1 MRHALESYK
10 ASDPTHVRITH
21 VSPLVSCTPRLLYT
35 NVLQQLKSD
44 AEACSDASSFLK
56 AARVLAKPISKWV
69 IAVYDSERIRDIWP
83 EHISEMWPLL
93 AEMMGC
99 QGKVMVVF
107 VSPLS
112 WASFRST
119 SGRTMST
126 SPLCI
131 RIPRLP
137 RDDVLALLDQDA
149 ETALTHVPDGIDF
162 GLYRVVCQVFYDTV
176 KDTIRDEY
184 EIRILYTHLW
194 RKLMSVVHAKGVRPN
209 MPSLMPHISE
219 LCRDALAR
227 VAPRHVGPSAWDLDS
242 NVTKPESALMALPS
256 RTGFG
261 VMQAFLLISAF
272 LASYNPAI
280 TDVKYFVR
288 ELKVSRK
295 RRRGKAQKA
304 AQEALMEME
313 GMTEIFDRTQFWGP
327 RPFTLER
334 VLAMYHALLA
344 DFELDL
350 NEDGLLAPAE
360 RAARTSDNKAELNL
374 EHVAGEFWSR
384 SSTALAELNEL
395 VRQQLIVRIS
405 PANKLGAM
413 QYRVNASF
421 EYVYQVAVAVGF
433 PLRVW
438 LWDTYT

>member
-1 MRHALESYK
+1 
-10 ASDPTHVRITH
+10 
-21 VSPLVSCTPRLLYT
+21 
-35 NVLQQLKSD
+35 
-44 AEACSDASSFLK
+44 
-56 AARVLAKPISKWV
+56 
-69 IAVYDSERIRDIWP
+69 
-83 EHISEMWPLL
+83 
-93 AEMMGC
+93 
-99 QGKVMVVF
+99 
-107 VSPLS
+107 
-112 WASFRST
+112 
-119 SGRTMST
+119 
-126 SPLCI
+126 
-131 RIPRLP
+131 
-137 RDDVLALLDQDA
+137 
-149 ETALTHVPDGIDF
+149 
-162 GLYRVVCQVFYDTV
+162 
-176 KDTIRDEY
+176 
-184 EIRILYTHLW
+184 
-194 RKLMSVVHAKGVRPN
+194 MSVVHAKGVRPN

-227 VAPRHVGPSAWDLDS
+227 VAPRHVGPSAWALDS

>member
-1 MRHALESYK
+1 
-10 ASDPTHVRITH
+10 
-21 VSPLVSCTPRLLYT
+21 
-35 NVLQQLKSD
+35 
-44 AEACSDASSFLK
+44 
-56 AARVLAKPISKWV
+56 
-69 IAVYDSERIRDIWP
+69 
-83 EHISEMWPLL
+83 
-93 AEMMGC
+93 
-99 QGKVMVVF
+99 
-107 VSPLS
+107 
-112 WASFRST
+112 
-119 SGRTMST
+119 
-126 SPLCI
+126 
-131 RIPRLP
+131 
-137 RDDVLALLDQDA
+137 
-149 ETALTHVPDGIDF
+149 
-162 GLYRVVCQVFYDTV
+162 
-176 KDTIRDEY
+176 
-184 EIRILYTHLW
+184 
-194 RKLMSVVHAKGVRPN
+194 
-209 MPSLMPHISE
+209 
-219 LCRDALAR
+219 
-227 VAPRHVGPSAWDLDS
+227 
-242 NVTKPESALMALPS
+242 
-256 RTGFG
+256 
-261 VMQAFLLISAF
+261 MQAFLLISAF

-313 GMTEIFDRTQFWGP
+313 GMTEIFDRAQFWGP
-327 RPFTLER
+327 RTFTLER